1 MTGPGEIEELRLFQQ
16 LRLRTGSLT
25 KRLEGSQRGSERLL
39 SLAQR
44 ATTLLPMEKFRN
56 LRPSLDVRNS
66 KSAQVSVS
74 DGCRKKKN
82 GERDE
87 LTLEHRLR
95 ADVLK
100 TQPPRWPARL
110 GVREQLSSQDAQNGR
125 PARPQASRNR
135 RRTLQ
140 GYVEDFDEPRT
151 MLADFFSI
159 LLGLL
164 DRFFSQRL
172 VGLYIKSQYRLT
184 FRKITRDGK
193 VFGIGRL

>member
-1 MTGPGEIEELRLFQQ
+1 MACTSGIR
-16 LRLRTGSLT
+16 
-25 KRLEGSQRGSERLL
+25 
-39 SLAQR
+39 
-44 ATTLLPMEKFRN
+44 EK
-56 LRPSLDVRNS
+56 
-66 KSAQVSVS
+66 
-74 DGCRKKKN
+74 
-82 GERDE
+82 
-87 LTLEHRLR
+87 
-95 ADVLK
+95 
-100 TQPPRWPARL
+100 
-110 GVREQLSSQDAQNGR
+110 LSSQDAQNGR

-151 MLADFFSI
+151 MLVDFFSI

-184 FRKITRDGK
+184 FHKITRDGK